1 MKKFILFFVSLLMP
15 YLVNPHHSEAAF
27 DMDQIVSFPAT
38 IKEYRWRNPHVYIV
52 VETEVNGILT
62 EWQIETGATPI
73 MSRSGWNESIL
84 IPGESIFVRVHPE
97 RSNRRNYAMLVAL
110 QKENG
115 LVLSQN
121 PSSLIEQQPRE
132 SIFGTWRATQE
143 SIDRF
148 FQSLASMNLTQAGQD
163 ALKVFDWQTQS
174 PAAGCIAYTIPRS
187 YIASNLFLT
196 RIVDEGDFV
205 SIESEYFDVR
215 RTIPLIN
222 VLNTFSNND
231 FLHQGVSTGTF
242 SDNELIVRTDSFL
255 PNIIGNGNGI
265 PSSNEKVTLE
275 RYYLSDN
282 RSRLRLDF
290 SLEDPAYIETAFAG
304 YLEFEPV
311 ADENFYAYQCD
322 IQTSSE
328 FMTYE

>member
-1 MKKFILFFVSLLMP
+1 MP
-15 YLVNPHHSEAAF
+15 YFAIGHHSEAAF
-27 DMDQIVSFPAT
+27 AMDQIVSFPAT
-38 IKEYRWRNPHVYIV
+38 VKEYRWRNPHVYIV

-73 MSRSGWNESIL
+73 MSRSGWDETIL
-84 IPGESIFVRVHPE
+84 SPGESIFVRVHPE
-97 RSNRRNYAMLVAL
+97 RSNRRNYSMLVAL

-121 PSSLIEQQPRE
+121 PSSLIEQQPRD

-148 FQSLASMNLTQAGQD
+148 FQSLSSMNLTQDGQD
-163 ALKVFDWQTQS
+163 ALEVFDWQTQS
-174 PAAGCIAYTIPRS
+174 PAAQCIAYTIPRS

-196 RIVDEGDFV
+196 RIVDEGALVF
-205 SIESEYFDVR
+205 IESEYFDVR
-215 RTIPLIN
+215 RTVDISN
-222 VLNTFSNND
+222 TLNALRSD
-231 FLHQGVSTGTF
+231 ELLHQGVSSGTF
-242 SDNELIVRTDSFL
+242 NDNELLVRTENFL

-265 PSSNEKVTLE
+265 PSSNGKVTLE

-282 RSRLRLDF
+282 GSRLRLDF
-290 SLEDPAYIETAFAG
+290 SLEDPYYIETSFAG

>member
-1 MKKFILFFVSLLMP
+1 
-15 YLVNPHHSEAAF
+15 
-27 DMDQIVSFPAT
+27 
-38 IKEYRWRNPHVYIV
+38 
-52 VETEVNGILT
+52 
-62 EWQIETGATPI
+62 
-73 MSRSGWNESIL
+73 
-84 IPGESIFVRVHPE
+84 
-97 RSNRRNYAMLVAL
+97 
-110 QKENG
+110 
-115 LVLSQN
+115 
-121 PSSLIEQQPRE
+121 
-132 SIFGTWRATQE
+132 
-143 SIDRF
+143 
-148 FQSLASMNLTQAGQD
+148 
-163 ALKVFDWQTQS
+163 
-174 PAAGCIAYTIPRS
+174 
-187 YIASNLFLT
+187 
-196 RIVDEGDFV
+196 
-205 SIESEYFDVR
+205 
-215 RTIPLIN
+215 
-222 VLNTFSNND
+222 
-231 FLHQGVSTGTF
+231 LHQGVSTGTF